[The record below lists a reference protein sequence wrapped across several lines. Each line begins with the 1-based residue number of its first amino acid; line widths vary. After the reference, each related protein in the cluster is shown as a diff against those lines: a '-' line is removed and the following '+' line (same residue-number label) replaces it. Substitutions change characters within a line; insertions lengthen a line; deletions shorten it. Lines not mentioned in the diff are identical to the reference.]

1 VKARLKN
8 GFWWNSFATSAN
20 WYEPTGLRLPKDFDA
35 TATGKQ
41 TSSYVTNSVT
51 PIQRRAN
58 FPVYKMEICRKL
70 PVSECGPDDWVA
82 DTSSGT
88 TATLAQRQ
96 PDQRYP
102 RRVAFARDPNFHQL
116 QLEQD
121 GANPQLHYAIPK
133 IPGGG
138 GAGVDRP
145 YSVNTPLPRNDNA
158 LWFWTS
164 TTANAPYDK
173 TTFVPATKTINPNS
187 GIGYN
192 NNAPLYYLPD
202 EPEVPTAPAVVHE
215 RQLLLPG
222 TPEFPAP
229 GTPGAPAS
237 LTTPIPSLNGQTVND
252 PSDFAVCTQTSG
264 MSKDYQVALAAGT
277 CPIVRSR
284 LTWARLRQLLP
295 TDTTLPSIPASTPA
309 GTPQLVTATGKVNV
323 YQLPANGQLGNLE
336 LTLDRGNQSD
346 PIFVFKA
353 AGNLPIRFGANN
365 PGRPTSG
372 PVVLTLKGVDPNNI
386 FWVSN
391 SGLVINDYAHQLTG
405 NFFGFTNATINAT
418 QPVIKGGRLLGFNTA
433 TIGAGTMTAMTTTA
447 EPLLVPVLQLHSPK
461 GSPGNAATAFGGPT
475 DHLNDDWLPHAV
487 NPTNASNPI
496 TFNAALVMGDTPA
509 RPASSTD
516 TRYVGETNGGLGN
529 FPRFLEAWEERDDV
543 NLRRAK
549 IFGSLIQFKKS
560 EFATAPFQAIDNPS
574 IDTSLF
580 FDAPNPAYTANYV
593 ERDFRYKGGSNARQ
607 SPYYRAPERQ
617 WGYDVGFLSQ
627 TADLFSRRFGTPS
640 AGTPSEYYRSV
651 GRDDS
656 WVQTLLCAAEQSTAP
671 GAPGTPPPPYD
682 TYAVPDAR
690 QRPVNCP
697 TPPYNQPT
705 S

>member
-1 VKARLKN
+1 
-8 GFWWNSFATSAN
+8 
-20 WYEPTGLRLPKDFDA
+20 
-35 TATGKQ
+35 
-41 TSSYVTNSVT
+41 
-51 PIQRRAN
+51 
-58 FPVYKMEICRKL
+58 MEICRKL
-70 PVSECGPDDWVA
+70 PLSECGPDDWVA

-88 TATLAQRQ
+88 TATLALK
-96 PDQRYP
+96 PADQRYP
-102 RRVAFARDPNFHQL
+102 RRVAFARDPKFHQL
-116 QLEQD
+116 QLEPD
-121 GANPQLHYAIPK
+121 SSTPPNPELYYAIPK
-133 IPGGG
+133 VPGGTG
-138 GAGVDRP
+138 GVGVPRG
-145 YSVNTPLPRNDNA
+145 YSVAGAPTPKANA
-158 LWFWTS
+158 LWFLTS

-173 TTFVPATKTINPNS
+173 TTFNATTKGINPNS
-187 GIGYN
+187 GIGYD

-202 EPEVPTAPAVVHE
+202 EPEVPTGGVVHE

-222 TPEFPAP
+222 TPEFPAL
-229 GTPGAPAS
+229 GTPEAPPGM
-237 LTTPIPSLNGQTVND
+237 TVPIPSLNGQRAID
-252 PSDFAVCTQTSG
+252 PSDFAVCTASDS
-264 MSKDYQVALAAGT
+264 SKDPAVAAFSGVA
-277 CPIVRSR
+277 CPARGRSLR
-284 LTWARLRQLLP
+284 TWAGLRQLQP
-295 TDTTLPSIPASTPA
+295 TDTTLPTIPASTPA
-309 GTPQLVTATGKVNV
+309 GTPQVVTATGKVNV

-353 AGNLPIRFGANN
+353 APGSTQPIRFGTN
-365 PGRPTSG
+365 PPLSVATRG
-372 PVVLTLKGVDPNNI
+372 PVKLTLKGVDPNNI

-391 SGLVINDYAHQLTG
+391 TGILINDYPHELTG
-405 NFFGFTNATINAT
+405 NFLGFTNARINAT
-418 QPVIKGGRLLGFNTA
+418 SPVIKGGRLLGFNAA
-433 TIGAGTMTAMTTTA
+433 TIPANTMTAMTTTA

-461 GSPGNAATAFGGPT
+461 GGPGNAATAFGGPT

-487 NPTNASNPI
+487 NPTNASNPV

-516 TRYVGETNGGLGN
+516 TRYIGETNGGLGN
-529 FPRFLEAWEERDDV
+529 FPRFLEAWEERDNV

-560 EFATAPFQAIDNPS
+560 EFATAPFQAIDNPN

-580 FDAPNPAYTANYV
+580 FDGANPAYTANYV
-593 ERDFRYKGGSNARQ
+593 ERDYRYKGGSNARQ
-607 SPYYRAPERQ
+607 APYYKAPERQ

-671 GAPGTPPPPYD
+671 GAPGTPPPPFD